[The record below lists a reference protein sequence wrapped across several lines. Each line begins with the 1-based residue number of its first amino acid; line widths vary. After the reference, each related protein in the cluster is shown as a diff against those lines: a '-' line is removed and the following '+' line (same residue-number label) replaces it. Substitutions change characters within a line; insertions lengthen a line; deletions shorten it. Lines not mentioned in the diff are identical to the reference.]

1 MAVAPGDRAWVFV
14 MKSDTA
20 RSWAANQGYDDSVG
34 LHYSYDSNV
43 GNSRQVSV
51 GDLVVI
57 REDDF
62 VAGWGFIEYIEVT
75 PNSVKEITRCPVC
88 RRTNF
93 SRRKTVVPANKCS
106 QCSHEFSDE
115 EALRTLENVTAFR
128 AYYQNTWTEAARP
141 IHRQELESIIE
152 TRDTFN
158 AIRPINRTSL
168 TPFLEKVSGRDVDL
182 LVDVDQTQLEIII
195 GGHVE
200 TIIRRRRGQRDFRFR
215 MMERFGEVCAFSGSQ
230 PPQVLEAAHIQP
242 FSQTGEHRVDG
253 GLLLRRDLHSLFDA
267 NLVTVNPDSL
277 TVEIAP
283 RLRGF
288 DTYRPLDHQPLHIP
302 DGREPSFDLLRHH
315 FERSKRIF
323 AHN

>member
-1 MAVAPGDRAWVFV
+1 

-62 VAGWGFIEYIEVT
+62 VAGWGFVEYIEVT

-106 QCSHEFSDE
+106 RCSHEFSDE
-115 EALRTLENVTAFR
+115 EALRTFENVTAFR

-215 MMERFGEVCAFSGSQ
+215 MMERFGEVFALSGSR
-230 PPQVLEAAHIQP
+230 PPK
-242 FSQTGEHRVDG
+242 
-253 GLLLRRDLHSLFDA
+253 SLK
-267 NLVTVNPDSL
+267 L
-277 TVEIAP
+277 
-283 RLRGF
+283 
-288 DTYRPLDHQPLHIP
+288 
-302 DGREPSFDLLRHH
+302 
-315 FERSKRIF
+315 RIF
-323 AHN
+323 NTFHKQVNTGLTAGYSFGAIYTHFLMRI